1 MRRREARTA
10 PEPGARPL
18 PACGPGRL
26 RRAGAVCATIADRHL
41 RIESVLKILLSIWL
55 AVLLTSCAT
64 QQGAS
69 EQCTPQF
76 PPGPCANGK

>member
-1 MRRREARTA
+1 
-10 PEPGARPL
+10 
-18 PACGPGRL
+18 
-26 RRAGAVCATIADRHL
+26 
-41 RIESVLKILLSIWL
+41 VLKILLSIGL
-55 AVLLTSCAT
+55 AVMLTSCAT